1 MIQSLQLEK
10 SYVSVAVVSLAIHTF
25 ALGVLQLTTSGI
37 KTSTPQVVKVRVVE
51 STPQAIPSPPPPKRE
66 PQALPKKPEQREARG
81 PIKPQAERVQG
92 LTKESVSDQ
101 GTIAAPVGNSLMI
114 EDKGKRLTP
123 EEIANLKQD
132 LSSPPLLIAASYVKP
147 SYTEAAVAANLE
159 GRYVV
164 EVFIDENG
172 AVKTAELKKKIGFGM
187 DDKIIAATLKAR
199 FIAAKNEKGVPY
211 AAWGEFTITL
221 ELE

>member
-1 MIQSLQLEK
+1 MVQILYLEK
-10 SYVSVAVVSLAIHTF
+10 SYLWVVLLSIVLHTVALA
-25 ALGVLQLTTSGI
+25 LLKVTT
-37 KTSTPQVVKVRVVE
+37 TNTRPAPPQPVKVRVVE
-51 STPQAIPSPPPPKRE
+51 SVEKIP
-66 PQALPKKPEQREARG
+66 LPTKPERTEIPRKPEQRKATG

-92 LTKESVSDQ
+92 LTKESVSTT
-101 GTIAAPVGNSLMI
+101 GTIAAPIGNSLMI

-123 EEIANLKQD
+123 EEIASLKQD

-147 SYTEAAVAANLE
+147 SYTEGAIAANLE

-164 EVFIDENG
+164 EVFVDENG
-172 AVKTAELKKKIGFGM
+172 NVKAAELKKKIGYGM
-187 DDKIIAATLKAR
+187 DERIIEATLQAK

-211 AAWGEFTITL
+211 SAWGEFTITL